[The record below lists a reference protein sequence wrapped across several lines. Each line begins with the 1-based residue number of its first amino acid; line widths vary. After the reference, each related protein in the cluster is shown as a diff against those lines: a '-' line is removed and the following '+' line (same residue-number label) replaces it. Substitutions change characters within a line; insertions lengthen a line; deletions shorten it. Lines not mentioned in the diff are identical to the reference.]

1 MSSFIHYADQLR
13 PRIEHALASAIPV
26 TANSQ
31 LGDAI
36 SYSRTGG
43 GKRIR
48 PLLAFA
54 SYEALQGHTD
64 HPALD
69 AVACAVEAIHAYSLV
84 HDDLPAM
91 DDDDLRRGQPTCHIA
106 FDEALAILAGDA
118 LQTLAFEQ
126 LANSHSVTAEVR
138 VRLIKALCAGA
149 GHQGMVLGQA
159 IDLAAVDNTLTLE
172 QLERMHRCKT
182 GALINASVTMGAL
195 VAEADDA
202 ALSALYAFSTAVGLA
217 FQVQDDIL
225 DGIADT
231 QTLGKTQGADAAK
244 NKPTYV
250 SLLGLDAARQH
261 ATRLLDEAKAAI
273 AQLPGNTAPLHHI
286 AQYVVERER

>member
-1 MSSFIHYADQLR
+1 MNGFSEYAQGLR
-13 PRIEHALASAIPV
+13 PRIEQTLANAVAETPGSRLAEAMNYALS
-26 TANSQ
+26 
-31 LGDAI
+31 
-36 SYSRTGG
+36 GG

-54 SYEALQGHTD
+54 SYRSLAGSDD

-69 AVACAVEAIHAYSLV
+69 SIACAVEAIHAYSLV

-91 DDDDLRRGQPTCHIA
+91 DDDELRRGKATCHIA

-118 LQTLAFEQ
+118 LQTLAFETLSQ
-126 LANSHSVTAEVR
+126 ADSLSAEAKLA
-138 VRLIKALCAGA
+138 LINTLAQAAGA
-149 GHQGMVLGQA
+149 QGMVLGQA
-159 IDLAAVDNTLTLE
+159 IDLAAVDGTLTLT

-182 GALINASVTMGAL
+182 GALIDASVAMGAI
-195 VAEADDA
+195 AAGADTPSRR
-202 ALSALYAFSTAVGLA
+202 ALESYSRAIGLA

-225 DGIADT
+225 DVTADT
-231 QTLGKTQGADAAK
+231 QTLGKTQGADAAR

-261 ATRLLDEAKAAI
+261 ADTLLSQALDTLAS
-273 AQLPGNTAPLHHI
+273 LPGDTQPLRLI